1 MPVSKSVSMPVSKSV
16 SKSVCGFIRKSK
28 VSKKLIQL
36 AKLTVFNQRVKKYQN
51 SRLDIDEKD
60 YDHQCHA
67 YQALV
72 AGYEYFN
79 AGGRMSEAL
88 KYFAYFQFCY
98 QAHYTHALSNVRE
111 RALKNLQ
118 EASKNGDSEATQ
130 MLKSHQET
138 NGRYILEGVN
148 IKYSKVTEA

>member
-16 SKSVCGFIRKSK
+16 SKPVCGSIKKSQ
-28 VSKKLIQL
+28 VSKNLIQL
-36 AKLTVFNQRVKKYQN
+36 AKLKVFNECVQKYQF
-51 SRLDIDEKD
+51 SRRDIDEKID
-60 YDHQCHA
+60 DHQHHA

-79 AGGRMSEAL
+79 AGGRLSGAL
-88 KYFAYFQFCY
+88 KLLAYFQFCY

-118 EASKNGDSEATQ
+118 DASEGGDSEAAQ